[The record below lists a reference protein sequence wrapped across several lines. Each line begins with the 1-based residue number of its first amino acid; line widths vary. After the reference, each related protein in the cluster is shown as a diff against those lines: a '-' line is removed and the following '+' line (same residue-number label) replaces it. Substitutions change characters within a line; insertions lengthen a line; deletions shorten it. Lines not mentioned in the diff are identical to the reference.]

1 MNNPSLDSL
10 LLTLLATQTPT
21 SVEAHNGDTTIT
33 FPPPIGTAGPVL
45 TVAKRWRIKAEPLG
59 RPVATNS
66 IQVAINGFNRSTDNY
81 EVVERMKRLEAAGN
95 AMAAYDPETVFADD
109 WNKAKGQP

>member
-1 MNNPSLDSL
+1 MNPSLDSL

-45 TVAKRWRIKAEPLG
+45 RVAKRWQIEAGPLG
-59 RPVATNS
+59 DPVTA
-66 IQVAINGFNRSTDNY
+66 IFIEVAINGFNRSTDNY
-81 EVVERMKRLEAAGN
+81 EVVEAFDACLARTEPIKQAAII
-95 AMAAYDPETVFADD
+95 AALKSITATP
-109 WNKAKGQP
+109 

>member
-10 LLTLLATQTPT
+10 LLALLATQTPT

-33 FPPPIGTAGPVL
+33 FPPPAGTTGPVL

-81 EVVERMKRLEAAGN
+81 EVVEAFDACLARTEPIKQAEIIAALKSIT
-95 AMAAYDPETVFADD
+95 ATP
-109 WNKAKGQP
+109 